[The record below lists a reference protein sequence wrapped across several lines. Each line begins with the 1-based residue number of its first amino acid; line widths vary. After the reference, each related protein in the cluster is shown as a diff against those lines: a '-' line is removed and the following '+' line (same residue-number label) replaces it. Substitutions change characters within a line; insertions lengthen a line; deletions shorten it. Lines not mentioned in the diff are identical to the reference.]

1 MKKIYVN
8 PKIVVV
14 RVQPMRMFATSE
26 VINQKGNYDTGSGIT
41 LGAREDFFDDYD
53 DEYED

>member
-26 VINQKGNYDTGSGIT
+26 EIVKDRYYNSGSGIT